1 MLLSHCTSATSAVPL
16 WPRQSNAEGACRIL
30 QKVPSGDAQPP
41 TAPAIR
47 TMPAIRLN
55 ALCIVL
61 STGGGAIAEVVIR
74 AGQIHLGPHDS
85 RLAGSRPRGSEPR
98 VWRGGNPRG
107 PAEFRCRNDP
117 YNPSLPVENGN
128 SPDWLVVTRKSDRVS
143 F

>member
-74 AGQIHLGPHDS
+74 AGQIHLGLTTRVLRAAGRAGAS
-85 RLAGSRPRGSEPR
+85 RGFERREPRGS
-98 VWRGGNPRG
+98 
-107 PAEFRCRNDP
+107 EFRCRNDP